1 MGGLFG
7 GGGGDGGA
15 AARQIEQ
22 QREQLA
28 KQEAELNAQKTEAAQ
43 KAQASM
49 MARRRGGLAQL
60 LSTEREDAAT
70 GIQTTTKLGA
80 GPMTG
85 G

>member
-15 AARQIEQ
+15 AQRQIEQ
-22 QREQLA
+22 QKEQLA
-28 KQEAELNAQKTEAAQ
+28 RQEAELNAQKTEAAQ

-70 GIQTTTKLGA
+70 GIQTTTKLG
-80 GPMTG
+80 GKSSTG
-85 G
+85 A

>member
-15 AARQIEQ
+15 AARQIQ
-22 QREQLA
+22 QQQEQLA

-43 KAQASM
+43 KAQANA

-70 GIQTTTKLGA
+70 GIQTTTKLGGNS
-80 GPMTG
+80 GPG
-85 G
+85 V

>member
-15 AARQIEQ
+15 SERLRQQQEQ
-22 QREQLA
+22 IA

-43 KAQASM
+43 KAQAGM

-70 GIQTTTKLGA
+70 GIQTTNKLGA

>member
-15 AARQIEQ
+15 AAQLAQ

-43 KAQASM
+43 KAQANM

-60 LSTEREDAAT
+60 LSTEREDAAA

-80 GPMTG
+80 GPMSG

>member
-15 AARQIEQ
+15 AQRQIEQ
-22 QREQLA
+22 QKEQLA
-28 KQEAELNAQKTEAAQ
+28 RQEAELNAQKTEAAQ

-70 GIQTTTKLGA
+70 GIQTTTKLGGNSSTVA
-80 GPMTG
+80 
-85 G
+85 

>member
-15 AARQIEQ
+15 AAAQLAQ

-28 KQEAELNAQKTEAAQ
+28 RQEAELNAQKTEAAQ

-70 GIQTTTKLGA
+70 GIQTTTKLGGNSSTVA
-80 GPMTG
+80 
-85 G
+85 